1 MAEQRKYERGI
12 IAGRDKLVADSTE
25 TGDRHENTANAPT
38 ARPIV
43 GKHWRLR
50 APGFRRSRCCPL
62 ELLAKAIAL

>member
-38 ARPIV
+38 AKPIV
-43 GKHWRLR
+43 GKHC
-50 APGFRRSRCCPL
+50 AFGS
-62 ELLAKAIAL
+62 LASADLVAAL